1 MTSYT
6 AETLDLSRI
15 GAPTLTDIDYE
26 ATLKARLLSFKRLWD
41 AARVANSSL
50 PVLDLIAADGSPLIE
65 TDPAII
71 LSEEFAYGEIVLKQ
85 ALNDH
90 ANALRLATAV
100 GADLDHLAQTYKNTP
115 RLVLAAATTSTAAV
129 YEPDTEYRERAQL
142 SDEAMPLYGITPGGY
157 IWRVRSLFGDR
168 VKGVRAL
175 RRAGGHIDLIILARE
190 GDGTPADTLIGD
202 IQARFD
208 GEEASQSTDIVTV
221 KKARI
226 VRSAVRVVAAIPP
239 GPEPAAVIAAA
250 TVAIAALGVERHA
263 IGETLHVQAIGA
275 VAKVGPVRHVR
286 VIEPAAD
293 LVGGDDGAPYVT
305 SIVVDTEVET

>member
-1 MTSYT
+1 MTIYT
-6 AETLDLSRI
+6 AETLDLSRV
-15 GAPTLTDIDYE
+15 GAPTLTTIDYE
-26 ATLKARLLSFKRLWD
+26 ATLKARLLSFKKLWD
-41 AARVANSSL
+41 AARLANPSL
-50 PVLDLIAADGSPLIE
+50 PEFDLIAADGTPLIE
-65 TDPAII
+65 TEPAII
-71 LSEEFAYGEIVLKQ
+71 LSEEFAYGEIDLKR

-115 RLVLAAATTSTAAV
+115 RLVLTPATAAAAAIN
-129 YEPDTEYRERAQL
+129 EGDTEYRARAQL

-175 RRAGGHIDLIILARE
+175 RRAGGHIDLIILARA
-190 GDGTPADTLIGD
+190 GDGTPPDELIGD
-202 IQARFD
+202 IQAAFD
-208 GEEASQSTDIVTV
+208 GEDASQSTDIVSV
-221 KKARI
+221 RKARI
-226 VRSAVRVVAAIPP
+226 VQSVVRVVAAIPP
-239 GPEPAAVIAAA
+239 GPDPALVVAAA
-250 TVAIAALGVERHA
+250 MPAIAALGEERHA

-293 LVGGDDGAPYVT
+293 LVGGDDGAPYAT
-305 SIVVDTEVET
+305 SIIVETEVEQ